1 MKNKTTKFLFT
12 AVALSVGLLSATTTN
27 ASLVSALGGQ
37 VVNDTDR
44 NITWLANANLADTQD
59 FGVSGIDANGQMTWN
74 TAGLWIAAMNTANY
88 LGYND
93 WRLPTV
99 TDTGT
104 SGCNLAFSGTDCGY
118 NVDTSTGELAHLFY
132 DELGNKG
139 YYNALGIGPQSG
151 WGLTN
156 TGPFSN
162 FQSNTYWLDTVY
174 APNTDYAWYFYMD
187 LGYQGAGSQGLDLFT
202 LAVRPG
208 QVADVPEPETTWLL
222 SLGLLGMVGVV
233 RRRFVLW

>member
-1 MKNKTTKFLFT
+1 MKNKTTKALV
-12 AVALSVGLLSATTTN
+12 AAIALSVGLLSATTAN
-27 ASLVSALGGQ
+27 ATLINNGSTIY
-37 VVNDTDR
+37 DTDL
-44 NITWLANANLADTQD
+44 NINWLTNANLADTQA
-59 FGVSGIDANGQMTWN
+59 FGVSGILATGLMNWN

-104 SGCNLAFSGTDCGY
+104 PGCNFAYSGTDCGW
-118 NVDTSTGELAHLFY
+118 NVNTATGEMAHLFF
-132 DELGNKG
+132 DELGNKA
-139 YYNALGIGPQSG
+139 YFDALGNAAQPG

-162 FQSNTYWLDTVY
+162 FQSELYWSGTESASDT
-174 APNTDYAWYFYMD
+174 NLAWRFGM
-187 LGYQGAGSQGLDLFT
+187 GSGSQGANTKNFYFYA

-208 QVADVPEPETTWLL
+208 QVAAAPVSVPEPVTLAL
-222 SLGLLGMVGVV
+222 FGMGLAGLGWA
-233 RRRFVLW
+233 RRR